1 MKKSVLLRHGESGG
15 DGEIHCTAWADAD
28 LAGKGLAD
36 SRKSGELVRACGRR
50 KAKI

>member
-1 MKKSVLLRHGESGG
+1 MKKSILLRHGESGG
-15 DGEIHCTAWADAD
+15 DREIPCPAWANVD
-28 LAGKGLAD
+28 LAGKGLVD